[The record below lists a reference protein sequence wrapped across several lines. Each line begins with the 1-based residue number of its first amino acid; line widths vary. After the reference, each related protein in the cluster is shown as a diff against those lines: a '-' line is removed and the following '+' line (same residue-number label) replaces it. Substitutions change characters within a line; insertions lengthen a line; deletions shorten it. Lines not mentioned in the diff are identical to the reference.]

1 MVRSFGLIAF
11 GILLTRCAQIG
22 VLTGGEKDQ
31 TAPKIIQATPA
42 TFSKNIFPQQITLV
56 FDEFIQLNA
65 TSSTIRVIPEDAKVT
80 ATLAK
85 KSITLTLDGTL
96 KQNTTYSI
104 LLNGAIKDV
113 TEGNDSIYS
122 FVFSTGAS
130 LDSLQANITVTDAF
144 QQRRMKEVLV
154 GLYDSDTAIFPR
166 YVGLSNAQG
175 EVILSNLPNRNFY
188 VRAVMDLNKNGA
200 IDRKEKQG
208 YAFEPIM
215 LGGSDTI
222 RLELSIPRDTVS
234 LSNLKIDAPGLMYA
248 HVPQEIDLSQITL
261 NGEQPKAFRISRDS
275 VGIALGKQAFGTIAL
290 ACGEQK
296 LEKFFSEKEAASR
309 IGINGAGLHHH
320 GCIELKCTDFI
331 GNLLE
336 KEAWKLQ
343 MTTDSISL
351 PIDAITFIDN
361 RILVYAKRLSGGQG
375 KLTIPKGAIQGISGN
390 ANENKTIEFVHYREE
405 NLGRIKLTIPA
416 SSGPRVVILEKEG
429 KEVAMSKISSGNV
442 TSFEHLIP
450 GEYQLVVIEDLN
462 GNGYWDPIDPADHQ
476 QAEPVKRYS
485 KFPKIRMNWDMEFT
499 VEAD

>member
-11 GILLTRCAQIG
+11 GILLTRCAQVG

-42 TFSKNIFPQQITLV
+42 TFSKNIFPQHITLV

-175 EVILSNLPNRNFY
+175 EVILSNLPNRSFY

-200 IDRKEKQG
+200 IDSKEKQG
-208 YAFEPIM
+208 YAFEPKM
-215 LGGSDTI
+215 VGGSDTI

-248 HVPQEIDLSQITL
+248 PLMGSNPRH
-261 NGEQPKAFRISRDS
+261 S
-275 VGIALGKQAFGTIAL
+275 V
-290 ACGEQK
+290 
-296 LEKFFSEKEAASR
+296 
-309 IGINGAGLHHH
+309 
-320 GCIELKCTDFI
+320 
-331 GNLLE
+331 
-336 KEAWKLQ
+336 
-343 MTTDSISL
+343 
-351 PIDAITFIDN
+351 
-361 RILVYAKRLSGGQG
+361 
-375 KLTIPKGAIQGISGN
+375 
-390 ANENKTIEFVHYREE
+390 
-405 NLGRIKLTIPA
+405 
-416 SSGPRVVILEKEG
+416 
-429 KEVAMSKISSGNV
+429 
-442 TSFEHLIP
+442 
-450 GEYQLVVIEDLN
+450 
-462 GNGYWDPIDPADHQ
+462 
-476 QAEPVKRYS
+476 
-485 KFPKIRMNWDMEFT
+485 
-499 VEAD
+499 